1 MLARLKNKPLK
12 KGSSSTSVVS
22 ATNSSESEV
31 SVDVQAG
38 VYTRWINDKLKG
50 TPHRVNR
57 LFKDLENGLVL
68 IALLELL
75 SGKKVTGK

>member
-1 MLARLKNKPLK
+1 MNT
-12 KGSSSTSVVS
+12 G
-22 ATNSSESEV
+22 ESEV

-50 TPHRVNR
+50 TSHTVTR
-57 LFKDLENGLVL
+57 LFKDLDNGLIL